1 MFYSLSLLSR
11 KGPLGTIWIAAYCF
25 KKLKR
30 GQIDSTDISSTV
42 DKIMPEIQISHRV
55 LAQLLLGIVK
65 IFSKKVDFLYD
76 ACNEALNQMRKSL
89 PSTQGIAQNKA
100 SARPRKR
107 LRGNKE
113 VTSAMDHV
121 AKTMKEHASE
131 QQIETMLASYHEVTV
146 TLPDRFE
153 LDSFDFGI
161 LDDGDNGGSHQHPT
175 PLDEWNDNR
184 SSRPSYLM
192 ECLANEVVG
201 LSEYNSS
208 CFTPLADVL
217 PSSMMDV
224 DLEFRDAHHNSS
236 NFGSVQ
242 KSLEKLHY
250 GGELEKPIC
259 LSGNQPLQDEIQ
271 ESHVPLNHEQT
282 GSSIEDD
289 ILPVEEQRNVTE
301 IINLQGE
308 KSSGIMNVDPELS
321 ETHNPSSFTGF
332 QKSLEEFHQGE
343 IFEKQAC
350 LSGSAHLDNAILE
363 SHIPVNHEQAML
375 PDGDNI
381 LSVEEQIKLR
391 EKINLLEEL
400 TCKSGKDKSI
410 SEEHPDALP
419 LDKQKPSISETVSP
433 KFMLPTPAIKESS
446 RVLRKRKK
454 KYEECIILSN
464 EVMRQS
470 IHDASDLLCKRR
482 KLPHT
487 YLDIWKF
494 SRFSN
499 SCQSFTD
506 PLIPF
511 SAPAQEKLPQKSLQQ
526 LSKKSA
532 DGVIDSTNLKDGMPH
547 ESSNT
552 EIETE
557 GLMQKMD
564 KMPEA
569 SMPNLDRMSH
579 YLPKEST
586 VCHIDPTN
594 MEDSMPHI
602 DPTNIETEVLMQKL
616 NRTCL
621 TPPNSLDHRVN
632 SLETVSKEFTSPDA
646 SDYQLEMT
654 ELCFLGDDI
663 DKQDN
668 GWSPST
674 RAAAQYLYNRFL
686 RLREQ
691 KQDMALSLAQI
702 LEGKTRATCARFI
715 YEALTLKTYGCI
727 DVMQNIPYGDVSI
740 SATPVLESFHKGST

>member
-1 MFYSLSLLSR
+1 
-11 KGPLGTIWIAAYCF
+11 
-25 KKLKR
+25 
-30 GQIDSTDISSTV
+30 
-42 DKIMPEIQISHRV
+42 MPEIQISHRV

-89 PSTQGIAQNKA
+89 PSIQGIAQNKA

-113 VTSAMDHV
+113 VTSAIDHV

-161 LDDGDNGGSHQHPT
+161 LDDGYNLKKSQYALLFGAFKECAEQNGAFALQKSALRRNAWNARFYPAYSLDCALLSSAFSPVHCLPAQNEEKLACSGGQDLRNPRKKLGS
-175 PLDEWNDNR
+175 
-184 SSRPSYLM
+184 
-192 ECLANEVVG
+192 
-201 LSEYNSS
+201 
-208 CFTPLADVL
+208 VL

-224 DLEFRDAHHNSS
+224 DLEFSDAHHNSS
-236 NFGSVQ
+236 NFASVQ

-271 ESHVPLNHEQT
+271 ESHVPSNHKQT
-282 GSSIEDD
+282 GSSIEDE
-289 ILPVEEQRNVTE
+289 ILPVEEQRNITE

-308 KSSGIMNVDPELS
+308 KTSGIMNVDPELS

-419 LDKQKPSISETVSP
+419 LDKQKPSISGRLMTLCFFGSETASP

-569 SMPNLDRMSH
+569 SMPNLDRISH

-621 TPPNSLDHRVN
+621 TPPNSLDHRAN
-632 SLETVSKEFTSPDA
+632 SLETVSKEFTSPEA
-646 SDYQLEMT
+646 SDNQLEMT
-654 ELCFLGDDI
+654 VQFDFEVSFGMTFLLLL
-663 DKQDN
+663 K
-668 GWSPST
+668 
-674 RAAAQYLYNRFL
+674 AAF
-686 RLREQ
+686 
-691 KQDMALSLAQI
+691 
-702 LEGKTRATCARFI
+702 
-715 YEALTLKTYGCI
+715 
-727 DVMQNIPYGDVSI
+727 
-740 SATPVLESFHKGST
+740 